1 MPEQKTV
8 AYLGEPYSFHYL
20 AAEEFFGSEVKLI
33 PQKSFDLIVD
43 AVKKEDVNFGI
54 IAADNSL
61 AGNIADNNITN
72 LQRIC
77 EQEFIICAETYFHV
91 NLHLAAVKHVPIS
104 AITTVISHPVAI
116 RESSN
121 FLNKNPHIQ
130 TQEINSTAGGIKKVA
145 DMRLDYAAAIG
156 NRKAIEQYGLVIL
169 QEDIDNHPDNFT
181 RFFIITTSK
190 NHCPK
195 TTIQNPKA
203 SLLIAKENI
212 GHAEIIVQE
221 HKSVVSK
228 KEKIILGE
236 SEFCYL
242 EVVSRQMK
250 QMEEINFILM
260 RKGKTSRVLGVY
272 ENEKDL

>member
-33 PQKSFDLIVD
+33 PQKSFDLIIN
-43 AVKKEDVNFGI
+43 AVKKGEVNFGI

-61 AGNIADNNITN
+61 AGNITDKNITN

-77 EQEFIICAETYFHV
+77 ELELIICAETYFHV
-91 NLHLAAVKHVPIS
+91 NLHLATLKQVPMKEIE
-104 AITTVISHPVAI
+104 TVISHPVAI
-116 RESSN
+116 RESSL
-121 FLNKNPHIQ
+121 FLKKHPHIK
-130 TQEINSTAGGIKKVA
+130 TEEINSTAGGIKKIA
-145 DMRLDYAAAIG
+145 DLQLENSAAIG

-169 QEDIDNHPDNFT
+169 QENIDNHPDNFT

-190 NHCPK
+190 NQCPQ
-195 TTIQNPKA
+195 TTIQKPKA

-212 GHAEIIVQE
+212 GHAEIIVHE

-260 RKGKTSRVLGVY
+260 RKGKNTRVLGVY